1 MTMEPAYTVKEILD
15 IQFRAIEVKLDNISS
30 TLKDQHTHFEKSIL
44 KLEKE
49 IGEVRSEI
57 ETLKADNARYKTLL
71 GIGATIGATLMTFL
85 LNRIF

>member
-1 MTMEPAYTVKEILD
+1 MEPAYTVKEILD

-49 IGEVRSEI
+49 IVDVREEI
-57 ETLKADNARYKTLL
+57 ATLKDDNARYKTLL
-71 GIGATIGATLMTFL
+71 GIGATLGATVFTFL